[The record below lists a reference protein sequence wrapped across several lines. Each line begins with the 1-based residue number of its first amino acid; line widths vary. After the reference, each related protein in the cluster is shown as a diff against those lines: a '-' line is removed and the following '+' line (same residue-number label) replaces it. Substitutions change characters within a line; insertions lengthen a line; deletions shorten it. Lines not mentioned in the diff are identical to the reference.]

1 MKKIKLQAIMLIAIA
16 VGLASCGK
24 TEKKEATV
32 TAVTPNVRI
41 LQVSEREVDQTFD
54 FTATVQPEVKN
65 SIAPSTPGRIRQILV
80 EVGSRIGKGQKLVQ
94 MDVANLSNSETQIEN
109 TKRIYKRTQELF
121 NVGGASQQDLDNAKL
136 QVDVAQTNL
145 KNLTENTF
153 LLSPISGIVTARNYD
168 NGDMYSGQMPV
179 LTVMQINPVKLLVN
193 VSESNYS
200 QVKTGMIVN
209 VKFDVF
215 PNETFKGK
223 VNLIY
228 PTIDERSRS
237 FGVEIKLSNNNN
249 KIRPGM
255 YGRVIMQ
262 FGVAKHVVVPD
273 QSVIKQS
280 GSGARFVF
288 VHKNG
293 KVEYRRV
300 ELGRRFGNEYELISG
315 VNSGEEVVVTGH
327 AGLTDGSVVK
337 VVGSK

>member
-200 QVKTGMIVN
+200 QVKTGMTVN